1 MIDISELGSRFIK
14 ENKDTV
20 NKNAFIFNRLVTKPI
35 TKGFLNKTFVSLD
48 LDDFFVIKNSISGA
62 INKVIKSHFKLNK
75 KNNLSLE
82 GNNIILTQ
90 IMEDYITRIISLDE
104 KYAPFQIFSLEGDKN
119 SGYIKKINI
128 SKKFSI
134 NISGIIDRIDLKN
147 NTYRII
153 DYKTGGDSKKIK
165 GLDNLFSSEKKDRND
180 AVFQLLFYSL
190 LLRHK
195 LVDDSPIVP
204 GLMNIREINNK
215 NFTINIS
222 IGNDKIDSVNDYL
235 NEFEKLLSEKLSEI
249 FDKNLPFI
257 ETEDKDNCKFCAYK
271 NLCGN

>member
-1 MIDISELGSRFIK
+1 M
-14 ENKDTV
+14 
-20 NKNAFIFNRLVTKPI
+20 
-35 TKGFLNKTFVSLD
+35 
-48 LDDFFVIKNSISGA
+48 
-62 INKVIKSHFKLNK
+62 
-75 KNNLSLE
+75 
-82 GNNIILTQ
+82 
-90 IMEDYITRIISLDE
+90 
-104 KYAPFQIFSLEGDKN
+104 
-119 SGYIKKINI
+119 
-128 SKKFSI
+128 
-134 NISGIIDRIDLKN
+134 
-147 NTYRII
+147 
-153 DYKTGGDSKKIK
+153 
-165 GLDNLFSSEKKDRND
+165 KKDRND

-222 IGNDKIDSVNDYL
+222 IGNDKVDSINDYL

-249 FDKNLPFI
+249 FDKNLPFK